1 MSTIATD
8 LYLRI
13 WGTGH
18 AERVVLLH
26 GANVPD
32 PERTWQAQHPLAE
45 EYELIVLD
53 RRGFGHSPTAER
65 ITWESQVADLLPLV
79 GEHAHLVGH
88 SYGAVLALLFASQYP
103 ERVRSLVA
111 IEPPVFG
118 LALDDPAI
126 AALAARLAP
135 VHNAAPD
142 LTPEEFLR
150 RFVSAHGEELPED
163 FALTPA
169 HRKAVDAT
177 RCAPDPAT
185 APLDVER
192 LATATCPKLVASG
205 EWTPEMETI
214 CDRVATLIGAER
226 AVFPGAGHSPQQV
239 GAPFNERLRRVFVAA
254 GAP

>member
-13 WGTGH
+13 WGAGH

-32 PERTWQAQHPLAE
+32 PERTWQAQRPLAE

-65 ITWESQVADLLPLV
+65 ITWESQVADLFPLV
-79 GEHAHLVGH
+79 GERAHLVGH
-88 SYGAVLALLFASQYP
+88 SYGAILALLFASQYP
-103 ERVRSLVA
+103 ASVSSLTA
-111 IEPPVFG
+111 IEPPAFG
-118 LALDDPAI
+118 LALDDPAV

-150 RFVSAHGEELPED
+150 RFVAAQGEEAPVD
-163 FALTPA
+163 FVLAPA

-177 RCAPDPAT
+177 RRAPDPTT
-185 APLDVER
+185 APLEVER
-192 LATATCPKLVASG
+192 LATTRYPKLVASG

-226 AVFPGAGHSPQQV
+226 AVFPGGRHSPQQL
-239 GAPFNERLRRVFVAA
+239 GAPFNERLRSVFVAA
-254 GAP
+254 DAP